1 MNALSAE
8 HAGVVEAKAALLAF
22 GERAD
27 AAAQL
32 EVNRARAAGHRLV
45 PWAAGGA
52 GVLGLVVGKL
62 GLFRG
67 RRRGKGAAREEPSVS
82 SGGWLALAISF
93 IAIARRVIPIVNTLL
108 GWSRR

>member
-1 MNALSAE
+1 MNAQSAE
-8 HAGVVEAKAALLAF
+8 LAGVVEAKAALLAF

-67 RRRGKGAAREEPSVS
+67 RRRGKGAAREEPS
-82 SGGWLALAISF
+82 GGWLALAISI